1 MPIAVETLG
10 KGVDLDIEIPSGVTM
25 GGEGAY
31 EEFMRLLRFAQPVWE
46 RAWRS
51 RALVVCASV
60 GPYSVPEEDTGVAS
74 WSLVQGQVRL
84 DVENPLT
91 VQMGPKRSWPIAA
104 RIVSW
109 SRPEPAPILPV
120 RE

>member
-10 KGVDLDIEIPSGVTM
+10 KGVDLDIETPSGVTM

-31 EEFMRLLRFAQPVWE
+31 EEFMRLLRFAQLVWE
-46 RAWRS
+46 RVWRS
-51 RALVVCASV
+51 PAVVVYVS
-60 GPYSVPEEDTGVAS
+60 GRPPLEIEEDFGISSWGV
-74 WSLVQGQVRL
+74 LQGQVRL

-120 RE
+120 GE